1 MKKILLISILSIA
14 LFNSCRKD
22 KDDEP
27 VDPCDITNVK
37 SSKVAL
43 YNFMDFNNG
52 YIGYDPNGNPAG
64 AQNNDI
70 EFEGVNI
77 QAKNGA
83 TIFDDG
89 ASACLGLVEKRSNVI
104 LVTEQCEINHGYLV
118 KLNDGS
124 YARFYIAE
132 SIIGAG
138 GIEGYR
144 VYWQYPYSNY

>member
-27 VDPCDITNVK
+27 VDPCDISNVF
-37 SSKVAL
+37 SSKVGL
-43 YNFMDFNNG
+43 GNFMDFNNG
-52 YIGYDPNGNPAG
+52 YIGYEANGNPVG
-64 AQNNDI
+64 VQGNDI
-70 EFEGVNI
+70 YFEGLNI

-89 ASACLGLVEKRSNVI
+89 PSECLGYVEKRSNI
-104 LVTEQCEINHGYLV
+104 IQVTVSCEINHGYLV
-118 KLNDGS
+118 RLYDGS